1 MLCKFTWNAN
11 VYFYCFPTSL
21 FFVFF
26 FFLHISLFMHAM
38 ACLLLLE
45 KLKLLKNSFFLSVNS
60 RTFFLMIGTSA
71 QNKMYQAI
79 LSSLNP

>member
-1 MLCKFTWNAN
+1 MQIYMECKCIFL
-11 VYFYCFPTSL
+11 L
-21 FFVFF
+21 FSYIPLFCFF